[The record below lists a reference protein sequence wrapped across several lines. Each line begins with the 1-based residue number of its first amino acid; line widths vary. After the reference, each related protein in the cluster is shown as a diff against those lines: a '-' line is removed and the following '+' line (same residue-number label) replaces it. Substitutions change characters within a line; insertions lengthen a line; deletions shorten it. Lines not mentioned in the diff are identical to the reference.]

1 MELPVGIL
9 VAKSSIYPLANYD
22 FRDGI
27 SMALAKANISPKWHY
42 QDIGFGNNLDILQEK
57 TLKLSHEDGVK
68 AIFSLADSRVNFEK
82 WKSLANLIRVPI
94 AVTSFGAYLNTETAV
109 PVTLLRHSL
118 ELWKSY
124 GYAGV
129 YFAQHATNLSFT
141 MDLHESGYAFA
152 QALFE
157 GISIIDGQIPR
168 LSVFRDMTD
177 FPQFEAMTQ
186 AQQPDAILAGLH
198 GTNAVEF
205 LEQYAAST
213 LKNIPLYGTDILF
226 HEDVP
231 CELLTQIPNL
241 FVFSIFSDVFS
252 ELVHNSDFGNTCAMM
267 DASPTIFT
275 MLGYE
280 TGVRYLAEKKLS
292 TEPLASFRG
301 GLDIDVNRTSYHPK
315 HYLHQ
320 ISIEN
325 NKKKYT
331 NLAVFS
337 DESIFEAIRET
348 SRNQA
353 STGWR
358 NPYLFI

>member
-205 LEQYAAST
+205 LEQYAAS
-213 LKNIPLYGTDILF
+213 IFLF
-226 HEDVP
+226 TAP
-231 CELLTQIPNL
+231 
-241 FVFSIFSDVFS
+241 IFFFMRMS
-252 ELVHNSDFGNTCAMM
+252 HAN
-267 DASPTIFT
+267 
-275 MLGYE
+275 Y
-280 TGVRYLAEKKLS
+280 
-292 TEPLASFRG
+292 
-301 GLDIDVNRTSYHPK
+301 
-315 HYLHQ
+315 
-320 ISIEN
+320 
-325 NKKKYT
+325 
-331 NLAVFS
+331 
-337 DESIFEAIRET
+337 
-348 SRNQA
+348 
-353 STGWR
+353 
-358 NPYLFI
+358 